1 MYLIHSRI
9 FHSIQ
14 LLKLLESLDVQCAQ
28 LVRQILDGD
37 LDSAALETLEYGVNI
52 SRAVLTDL
60 FLRVGGAP
68 ATGSSRNGETPDEL
82 WPYLAPKPDI
92 VFKWLVEEEGA
103 RPREARVPVPYVP
116 PL

>member
-1 MYLIHSRI
+1 MVR
-9 FHSIQ
+9 
-14 LLKLLESLDVQCAQ
+14 KNLD
-28 LVRQILDGD
+28 RD
-37 LDSAALETLEYGVNI
+37 LDSVGRWTKC
-52 SRAVLTDL
+52 RAVHTDL

>member
-1 MYLIHSRI
+1 MCSVHVLM
-9 FHSIQ
+9 
-14 LLKLLESLDVQCAQ
+14 
-28 LVRQILDGD
+28 VRQILDGD
-37 LDSAALETLEYGVNI
+37 LDSGALETLEYGVNI